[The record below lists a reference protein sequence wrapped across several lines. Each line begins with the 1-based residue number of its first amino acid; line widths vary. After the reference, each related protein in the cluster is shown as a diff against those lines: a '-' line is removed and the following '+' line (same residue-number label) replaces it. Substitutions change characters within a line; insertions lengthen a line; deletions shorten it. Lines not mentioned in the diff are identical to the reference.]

1 MLAIREVI
9 LDESLNE
16 VAYVVSGTMQEF
28 GEGESGKETRR
39 VLNVEEL
46 AKNYKDVIPS
56 VSMRLESLSFRL

>member
-39 VLNVEEL
+39 VLN
-46 AKNYKDVIPS
+46 
-56 VSMRLESLSFRL
+56 